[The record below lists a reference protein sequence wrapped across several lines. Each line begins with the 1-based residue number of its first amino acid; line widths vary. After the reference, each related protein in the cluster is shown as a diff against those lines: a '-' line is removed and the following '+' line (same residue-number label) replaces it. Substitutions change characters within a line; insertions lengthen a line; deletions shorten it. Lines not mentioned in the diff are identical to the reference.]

1 MKWCTGMCFH
11 YYHKKLLR
19 MLRIVYQ
26 QQQNR
31 MTVFSIL
38 VTFKCRAGRLK
49 YFLSQLNLRVT
60 LIISVER
67 FV

>member
-1 MKWCTGMCFH
+1 MKWCTGMCFL

-19 MLRIVYQ
+19 MLRVVYQ

-38 VTFKCRAGRLK
+38 VTFKCRAGSLK
-49 YFLSQLNLRVT
+49 YFKNLN
-60 LIISVER
+60 
-67 FV
+67 